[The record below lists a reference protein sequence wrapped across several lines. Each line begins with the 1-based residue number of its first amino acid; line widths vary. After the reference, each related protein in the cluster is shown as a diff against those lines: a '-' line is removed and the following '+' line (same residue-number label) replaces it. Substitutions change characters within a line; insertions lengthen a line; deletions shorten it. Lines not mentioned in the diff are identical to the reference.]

1 MKRGEIYLVNFG
13 KKYNS
18 EFGKIRPALI
28 IQNDIANRNIDKV
41 IFKGV
46 TVIPIST
53 NITGGDLRV
62 FIPKRDNLEKRSEI
76 CINELC
82 TLDISR
88 IQLDKLLTTLSD
100 KELEET
106 SIKLSK
112 HLGLKVQFDSHKK

>member
-28 IQNDIANRNIDKV
+28 IQNDVANRNIDKV
-41 IFKGV
+41 KFKGV

-53 NITGGDLRV
+53 NLSSGDLRV
-62 FIPKRDNLEKRSEI
+62 TIQQRDKLDKISEI

-88 IQLDKLLTTLSD
+88 IQFDKLLTSLTIE
-100 KELEET
+100 ELNET
-106 SIKLSK
+106 NIKLIK
-112 HLGLKVQFDSHKK
+112 HLAL

>member
-1 MKRGEIYLVNFG
+1 MRRGEIYLVNFG

-28 IQNDIANRNIDKV
+28 VQNDIANRNINKV
-41 IFKGV
+41 EFKGV

-53 NITGGDLRV
+53 NIYGGDLRV
-62 FIPKRDNLEKRSEI
+62 KIEKRDKLDKTSEI

-88 IQLDKLLTTLSD
+88 INLDKLLTVLTN
-100 KELEET
+100 EE
-106 SIKLSK
+106 IGEVNMKLTK
-112 HLGLKVQFDSHKK
+112 HLGI

>member
-28 IQNDIANRNIDKV
+28 IQNDVANRNIEKV
-41 IFKGV
+41 DFKGV
-46 TVIPIST
+46 TVAPIST
-53 NITGGDLRV
+53 NIYGGDLRV
-62 FIPKRDNLEKRSEI
+62 KVDARDNLEKTSEI

-88 IQLDKLLTTLSD
+88 IKLKNILTILSHD
-100 KELEET
+100 ELTEVDF
-106 SIKLSK
+106 KLSR
-112 HLGLKVQFDSHKK
+112 HLGLS

>member
-1 MKRGEIYLVNFG
+1 MKRGAIYLVNFG

-41 IFKGV
+41 EFKGV
-46 TVIPIST
+46 TVIPLTT
-53 NITGGDLRV
+53 NISGGNLR
-62 FIPKRDNLEKRSEI
+62 IKIDARDKLIHESEI

-88 IQLDKLLTTLSD
+88 IELQNIVTTLTN
-100 KELEET
+100 KELEEVN
-106 SIKLSK
+106 SKLLQ
-112 HLGLKVQFDSHKK
+112 HFGL